1 MMKLN
6 KGFVTLVIGLP
17 GSGKTYY
24 VKQNLGNGVVFDL
37 DHIAAALRLQDPH
50 SGRHEA
56 ARMISNDLLIDFM
69 AKARRHSKNIYVI
82 RTAPSIFEVS
92 QIKPDKIIVCKGSY
106 NITKR
111 PDYMPVNRYEY
122 LGKIQTVI
130 NYAKAESISLEEL
143 SEKL

>member
-1 MMKLN
+1 MMKYN

-50 SGRHEA
+50 VGRHEP
-56 ARMISNDLLIDFM
+56 ARMISNDLLNDFM
-69 AKARRHSKNIYVI
+69 SKARLHAKSIYVI
-82 RTAPSIFEVS
+82 RTAPSIFELS
-92 QIKPDKIIVCKGSY
+92 QIKPNKIIVCKGSY
-106 NITKR
+106 NITQR
-111 PDYMPVNRYEY
+111 PDYMPVNRNEC

-130 NYAKAESISLEEL
+130 NYAKAQNIPLEEIK
-143 SEKL
+143 E